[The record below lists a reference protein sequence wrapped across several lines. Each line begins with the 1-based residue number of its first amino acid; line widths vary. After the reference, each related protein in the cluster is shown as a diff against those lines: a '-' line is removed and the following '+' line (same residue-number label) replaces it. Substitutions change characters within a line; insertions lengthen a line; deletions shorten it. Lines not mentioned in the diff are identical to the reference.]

1 MKRFFI
7 KLCIMICLVL
17 GTILLA
23 NGFYKHSYHY
33 RNEAGLNKFNTI
45 PDGIEIANVGSSHGF
60 YNFNYSNCTKYV
72 TFNFGLTGQRHFYSL
87 QILKTYKNKLRKKAV
102 ILIPI
107 SYLEIRT
114 ASAPYFDSQ
123 LPFYYRIVDWKYLH
137 KNTFRDMLL
146 SYYFPIFVTDKPY
159 KSLLLGL
166 REKDGESEYVT
177 VQYEKASDNM
187 AEVEAWA
194 KNDYESWMKDF
205 NESDGFEENLSALSN
220 LIDFC
225 VESDF
230 IPVLVTTPLS
240 QALNSYF
247 DNDKN
252 FMSVFNLFIKKI
264 TSKYPEVHYFN
275 YSHDDEF
282 QNNYS
287 LFFDANHLNIYG
299 SQIFTDRLISE
310 LISNN
315 ILK

>member
-1 MKRFFI
+1 
-7 KLCIMICLVL
+7 MICLVL
-17 GTILLA
+17 GAIILA
-23 NGFYKHSYHY
+23 NVFYKHSYHY

-60 YNFNYSNCTKYV
+60 YNFNYSNWTKYV

-87 QILKTYKNKLRKKAV
+87 QILKTYKNKLKKKAV

-107 SYLEIRT
+107 SYLEIKT
-114 ASAPYFDSQ
+114 ASSPYFDSQ

-159 KSLLLGL
+159 KALLMGL
-166 REKDGESEYVT
+166 KEKDGDSEYVT
-177 VQYEKASDNM
+177 IQYKKASDNM
-187 AEVEAWA
+187 AEVTAWA
-194 KNDYESWMKDF
+194 KNDYETWMEDF
-205 NESDGFEENLSALSN
+205 NNSDGLEENLSALSN

-225 VESDF
+225 LDNDL

-247 DNDKN
+247 DNDEN

-264 TSKYPEVHYFN
+264 TSKYPEVHYFT

-287 LFFDANHLNIYG
+287 LFFDANHLNVYG
-299 SQIFTDRLISE
+299 SKIFTDKLISE

>member
-17 GTILLA
+17 GTLLLA
-23 NGFYKHSYHY
+23 NEFYKHSYHY
-33 RNEAGLNKFNTI
+33 KNKAGLNKFDTI
-45 PDGIEIANVGSSHGF
+45 PNGIEIANVGSSHGF
-60 YNFNYSNCTKYV
+60 YNFNYSNCTEYV
-72 TFNFGLTGQRHFYSL
+72 TFNFGLTGQRHFYNL
-87 QILKTYKNKLRKKAV
+87 QILKTYKNKLSKKAV

-107 SYLEIRT
+107 SYLEIKT
-114 ASAPYFDSQ
+114 ASSPYFDSQ

-159 KSLLLGL
+159 KALLMGL
-166 REKDGESEYVT
+166 KEKDGESEYVT

-187 AEVEAWA
+187 AEVTAWA
-194 KNDYESWMKDF
+194 KNDYESWMEDF
-205 NESDGFEENLSALSN
+205 NNSDGLEENLSALSN

-225 VESDF
+225 IDNDF

-247 DNDKN
+247 DNDES

-299 SQIFTDRLISE
+299 SHIFTDRLISE